1 MALFGRRKDKRDNL
15 TIANPTDGNKNASL
29 VAWLNSDNWL
39 EDCEKLG
46 YTSLKNCPEIITA
59 CGKIAE
65 QVGNMT
71 LYLMSNSE
79 SGDFRIVN
87 ELSYKLDI
95 NPNPVMTRKLFIE
108 ACVMN
113 LLLYGD
119 GNAVVLPHTRNGLLA
134 YLEPIEPYRV
144 CFYPNPENSPYKYY
158 ITIDGNRYEPDEVL
172 HFRLNPDPNR
182 LWLGAGIKVSG
193 KLVSESLAKGS
204 RTINDFNS
212 NQYKPNVI
220 VKVDATD
227 EKFASPEGR
236 EKLLKSFFSS
246 SKAGQP
252 WLIPMDKF
260 EVTSVKGLTLQDL
273 AISDTMTD
281 LREFAA
287 AVVGVPPFV
296 LGVGKYSKDEW
307 NNFIQTTVRSVAT
320 EIQQELTAK
329 LILSPKWYLKFN
341 TLSLFDYSITDISDV
356 YGGLYN
362 QGIIT
367 GNEVR
372 DRLGLEP
379 KDGLDDLVRLEN
391 FIPIGESGNQNKLN

>member
-15 TIANPTDGNKNASL
+15 TIANPQGNPNASL
-29 VAWLNSDNWL
+29 VAWLNSDSWQ
-39 EDCEKLG
+39 EECEALG

-59 CGKIAE
+59 CRKIAE
-65 QVGNMT
+65 QIGNMT
-71 LYLMSNSE
+71 LYLMANTE
-79 SGDFRIVN
+79 GGDYRIVN

-95 NPNPVMTRKLFIE
+95 NPNPIMTRKVFIE

-119 GNAVVLPHTRNGLLA
+119 GNAVVLPHTRDGILTE
-134 YLEPIEPYRV
+134 LEPIEPWRV
-144 CFYPNPENSPYKYY
+144 CFYPEGNGYY
-158 ITIDGNRYEPDEVL
+158 LTIDGNRYDPDEVL
-172 HFRLNPDPNR
+172 HFRMNPDPKR
-182 LWLGAGIKVSG
+182 FWLGTGLKVSG
-193 KLVSESLAKGS
+193 KLVADSLAKSS

-212 NQYKPNVI
+212 RQYKPNVI
-220 VKVDATD
+220 IKVDATD
-227 EKFASPEGR
+227 EGFASEAGR
-236 EKLLKSFFSS
+236 EKLLESFFRS

-260 EVTSVKGLTLQDL
+260 DITSVKGLTLQDL
-273 AISDTMTD
+273 AISDTVKD
-281 LREFAA
+281 LKEFAA
-287 AVVGVPPFV
+287 AVVGVPSFV
-296 LGVGKYSKDEW
+296 LGVGNYNKDEW
-307 NNFIQTTVRSVAT
+307 NNFIQTTVRSIAT
-320 EIQQELTAK
+320 EIQQEMTAK

-341 TLSLFDYSITDISDV
+341 TLSLFDYSINDIASV

-379 KDGLDDLVRLEN
+379 KDGLDELVRLEN
-391 FIPIGESGNQNKLN
+391 FIPITESGNQNKLKE